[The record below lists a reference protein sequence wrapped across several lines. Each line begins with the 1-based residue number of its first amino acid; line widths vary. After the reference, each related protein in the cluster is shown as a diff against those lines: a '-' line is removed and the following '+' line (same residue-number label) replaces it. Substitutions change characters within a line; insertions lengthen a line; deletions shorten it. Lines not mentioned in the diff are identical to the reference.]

1 MEMKKSRNSQAL
13 RGAVLATGIAV
24 GLGIAVTAHA
34 TQREGAA
41 MLRSQL
47 QQLAAQGHSKI
58 HQGVASVI
66 SVTSCADDGSPGTLR
81 SAIELATEGSTIDL
95 TTVGCSTIT
104 LTNGA
109 IPIALDTLTLDGPG
123 ANALALD
130 GNNAD
135 RLFVHYGHG
144 DLTVADLTVRNG
156 AARVD
161 GNNRTGGG
169 CIISL
174 GYVVLDHSVVS
185 NCYAVGEGTYG
196 AAIFAYNLTMLS
208 STLSGNTAVGKHPA
222 NGTAVFGGGAYVGS
236 VSLFQSVVSGNSARH
251 DSPPSNDNYQTG
263 GGIFA
268 NYGGYILQSLITNNY
283 SYSIGGGMS
292 SYLGIDAVDS
302 TFSGNIAKTGGG
314 GGLSLRLFYGASLS
328 NVTIANNT
336 AKSGGGVYSRFPL
349 QPLVTQSALIA
360 NNHASIADSADIG
373 SDEPQQIVGANNL
386 ILHAGALVTLPSD
399 TLQLDPLLQP
409 LADNGGPTRTHA
421 LTIGSPAID
430 AGNNAAGLATDQRG
444 TGFARQIGSAPDI
457 GAFEGALPPIP
468 PPPKPIPAP
477 TASTRMLLAIATLLA
492 AFGVRRLRRK
502 RD

>member
-47 QQLAAQGHSKI
+47 QELAAQGHSKI

-135 RLFVHYGHG
+135 RLFVHYGNG
-144 DLTVADLTVRNG
+144 DLTLAGLTVRNG
-156 AARVD
+156 RSIVGGTD
-161 GNNRTGGG
+161 ITGGG

-185 NCYAVGEGTYG
+185 GCYGRGEGVYG
-196 AAIFAYNLTMLS
+196 GAIFAYNLTMLS
-208 STLSGNTAVGKHPA
+208 STLSGNTGVGKHPT
-222 NGTAVFGGGAYVGS
+222 NNTAVFGGGAYVNS
-236 VSLFQSVVSGNSARH
+236 ISLFRSTVSGNGARL
-251 DSPPSNDNYQTG
+251 DAPPSHYNYQSG

-268 NYGGYILQSLITNNY
+268 NLGGYVLQSTIANNY
-283 SYSIGGGMS
+283 SYKNGGGIS
-292 SYLGIDAVDS
+292 SYLGIDVVDS
-302 TFSGNIAKTGGG
+302 TFSGNNAKTGGG
-314 GGLSLRLFYGASLS
+314 GGLSLRLFYAASLS
-328 NVTIANNT
+328 NTTIANNT
-336 AKSGGGVYSRFPL
+336 AAHGGGVYSHLPFATLTL
-349 QPLVTQSALIA
+349 QSTLIA
-360 NNHASIADSADIG
+360 NNKAADNTDIDADLA
-373 SDEPQQIVGANNL
+373 QQILGANNL

-477 TASTRMLLAIATLLA
+477 IASTRMLLAIATLLA